1 MSVSPGYRLISLAPD
16 RANDMLD
23 VNTWAF
29 TGEMRAEDLEAYA
42 SEIPFSRTRAMEIA
56 DPTLGEV
63 GDLAG
68 VAASY
73 TYRMR
78 VPGGALVRVAGL
90 TWVGVHPGHRR
101 RGLLR
106 AMMGDHLADARARG
120 EVASALYAAETEI
133 YQRFGYGLAA
143 RQMDVSLPRGAD
155 LREVPGADALR
166 ARIEDASLERHG
178 GILADLQ
185 RRMERPG
192 TPTLDDGDALRARF
206 ADPGAHRRDSERM
219 RILTI
224 EQTHGTPVAYAL
236 FRRAGKWDDDGLP
249 SGTVHTWSFGAVDPA
264 ATRRLW
270 SVLLDLDLMGT
281 VKASP
286 LALDDPLLWLLKDP
300 RAARARVRDNIWLRI
315 VDVPAALTAREYLC
329 PVDAVVSVPDP
340 LFQDNA
346 GPWRVTSRDGEGHVE
361 AAPGVE
367 PDVVIGVQ
375 ELSAA
380 YLGGVSLASLAA
392 AGLVEERTPGAVHAL
407 AAAFESTSAPVCNL
421 FF

>member
-1 MSVSPGYRLISLAPD
+1 MSVTPGYRLISLAPD
-16 RANDMLD
+16 RASEMLD

-29 TGEMRAEDLEAYA
+29 TGEMRAEDLDAYA
-42 SEIPFSRTRAMEIA
+42 SEIPFSRTRAMEIQ
-56 DPTLGEV
+56 DPAHGEV
-63 GDLAG
+63 GRLAG

-73 TYRMR
+73 TFRLR
-78 VPGGALVRVAGL
+78 VPGGSLVPVAGL

-143 RQMDVSLPRGAD
+143 RQIDVRLPRGAG
-155 LREVPGADALR
+155 LREIPGAAELR
-166 ARIEDASLERHG
+166 VRIEDASLERHG
-178 GILADLQ
+178 AALARIQ

-192 TPTLDDGDALRARF
+192 TPTLDHADALRARF

-219 RILTI
+219 RILLV
-224 EQTHGTPVAYAL
+224 EEPDGTPVAYAL
-236 FRRAGKWDDDGLP
+236 FRREGKWDDDAIPG
-249 SGTVHTWSFGAVDPA
+249 GTLHTWSFGADGAA
-264 ATRRLW
+264 ATHRLW
-270 SVLLDLDLMGT
+270 SVLLDLDLIGT

-286 LALDDPLLWLLKDP
+286 LATDDALLWLLKDP
-300 RAARARVRDNIWLRI
+300 RSARARIHDNIWLRI

-329 PVDAVVSVPDP
+329 PVDAVIEVTDP
-340 LFQDNA
+340 LFHDNA

-361 AAPGVE
+361 AAPGQE
-367 PDVVIGVQ
+367 PDLVIGVQ

-380 YLGGVSLASLAA
+380 YLGGVSLGALAS
-392 AGLVEERTPGAVHAL
+392 AGLIEERTPGAVHAL

>member
-1 MSVSPGYRLISLAPD
+1 MSVTPGYRLISLTPD
-16 RANDMLD
+16 RAGDMLD
-23 VNTWAF
+23 VNRWAF
-29 TGEMRAEDLEAYA
+29 TGDMRPEDLEAYA
-42 SEIPFSRTRAMEIA
+42 SEIPFSRTRAMEIQDA
-56 DPTLGEV
+56 AHGEV
-63 GDLAG
+63 GALAG

-73 TYRMR
+73 TFRLR
-78 VPGGALVRVAGL
+78 VPGGASVPVAGL

-143 RQMDVSLPRGAD
+143 RQIDARLPRGA
-155 LREVPGADALR
+155 ALR
-166 ARIEDASLERHG
+166 DVAGSDELRVRVEDASLERHG
-178 GILADLQ
+178 AAVARIQ

-192 TPTLDDGDALRARF
+192 TPTLDHEETLRARF
-206 ADPGAHRRDSERM
+206 GDPIAHRRDSERM
-219 RILTI
+219 RILLV
-224 EQTHGTPVAYAL
+224 EAADGTPVAYAF
-236 FRRAGKWDDDGLP
+236 FRREGKWDEDGVP
-249 SGTVHTWSFGAVDPA
+249 GGKVHTWSFGAVDA
-264 ATRRLW
+264 AAAHRLW

-281 VKASP
+281 VEAMP
-286 LALDDPLLWLLKDP
+286 LATDDALLWLLKDP
-300 RAARARVRDNIWLRI
+300 RAARARIRDNIWLRI

-329 PVDAVVSVPDP
+329 PVDAVIEVTDP
-340 LFQDNA
+340 LFHDNH

-361 AAPGVE
+361 AAPGAT

-380 YLGGVSLASLAA
+380 YLGGVSLGALAA